1 MTKTPDLIVVNA
13 AVFTGDTTGAPA
25 EAFAVTDAEFTA
37 VGGSADVARLAGPE
51 TTVVDADGRMVMP
64 GICDVHTHLAL
75 GGASVAWDLSISP
88 HSSPQEVCQTVAAHA
103 ATLGPDEWISGG
115 LVGSP
120 TMEKLATVEML
131 AALDRAAGGRPV
143 VLKDDTQHNRW
154 VSSATLK
161 AMGVTD
167 DSPDPEGG
175 TLVRDGSGRLTGVLW
190 EQASRAAEEAFAR
203 SVEDPEARDRVTFT
217 TAAQI
222 CNRYGITTA
231 CDAATM
237 EPALRTL
244 SALEAEGELTLRV
257 VTSTVARPLLAEAG
271 ITGKELLEVSERYGS
286 ELLHVGFVKVF
297 LDGVPMTRTAAMLDP
312 YLPHACSAH
321 EPESGE
327 CLYDLDGLVEEL
339 EQAVS
344 AGRGVK
350 IHAAGDAS
358 TRMALDAIAVM
369 RERHGSRP
377 VFHLAHTEYVA
388 PSDVRRFAELDVV
401 ADASPY
407 LWYPSIIQDALA
419 ACVQAEVVDRAW
431 PLADFVAS
439 GATVAAGSD
448 WPAGAPL
455 PHTWT
460 GIETMVTRQA
470 PGGSEDAVNPAQAL
484 SLREALLSFTRRP
497 AEAMGLGER
506 VGSIEV
512 GKSADFVVL
521 SQNLFEVETH
531 RIHETTVLETYL
543 RGARVYDA
551 KA

>member
-1 MTKTPDLIVVNA
+1 
-13 AVFTGDTTGAPA
+13 
-25 EAFAVTDAEFTA
+25 
-37 VGGSADVARLAGPE
+37 GSADIARLAGPD
-51 TTVVDADGRMVMP
+51 TAIVDADGRMVMP

-75 GGASVAWDLSISP
+75 GGASVAWDLPIPPHYSP
-88 HSSPQEVCQTVAAHA
+88 EEICRAVAAHA
-103 ATLGPDEWISGG
+103 ATLGPDEWITGG

-120 TMEKLATVEML
+120 TMERLATVEML

-161 AMGVTD
+161 AMGVTE

-175 TLVRDGSGRLTGVLW
+175 TFVRDGAGRLTGVLW
-190 EQASRAAEEAFAR
+190 EQASRAAEVAFAE
-203 SVEDPEARDRVTFT
+203 SVEDPEARHRVTFT
-217 TAAQI
+217 TAARI

-237 EPALRTL
+237 EPALRTF
-244 SALEAEGELTLRV
+244 SALEAEGALTLRV
-257 VTSTVARPLLAEAG
+257 VASTVARPLLAEPG
-271 ITGKELLEVSERYGS
+271 ISGEELLELSGRFGS

-312 YLPHACSAH
+312 YLPHPCAAH
-321 EPESGE
+321 GPESGE

-339 EQAVS
+339 ERAVS

-350 IHAAGDAS
+350 LHAAGDAS
-358 TRMALDAIAVM
+358 TRLALDAIAVV

-377 VFHLAHTEYVA
+377 VFHIAHTEYVA

-407 LWYPSIIQDALA
+407 LWYPSMIQDVLA
-419 ACVQAEVVDRAW
+419 ACVPAEVIDRAW
-431 PLADFVAS
+431 PLADLVAS

-460 GIETMVTRQA
+460 GIETMVTRRA
-470 PGGSEDAVNPAQAL
+470 PGGSEDAVNPGQAL
-484 SLREALLSFTRRP
+484 TLREALLSFTRRP

-521 SQNLFEVETH
+521 SQNLFDVDTH

-551 KA
+551 NA